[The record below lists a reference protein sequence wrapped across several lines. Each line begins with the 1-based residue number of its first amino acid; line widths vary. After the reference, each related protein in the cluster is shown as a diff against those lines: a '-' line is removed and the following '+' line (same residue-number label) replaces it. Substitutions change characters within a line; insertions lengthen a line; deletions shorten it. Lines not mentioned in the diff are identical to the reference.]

1 MAKNI
6 TLMGAS
12 YTDVPAVTLPQ
23 TGGGTAL
30 FTDVGDTT
38 ATPSDVAS
46 GKKFYA
52 ADGTEQTGTA
62 IMGGGNDFIIT
73 LTKNASTGIWEPDCT
88 FAEAQAAYSDGK
100 NVAFEASLD
109 GSSVPC
115 GEDSRT
121 SSIIQY
127 FVLEPV
133 VTSNYFVFNYFDYVW
148 DRLGI
153 NAQNPY
159 PYYDTSSATAAPA
172 DVASGKVFY
181 NADGYQVGTAS
192 GGGSS
197 PWTHILTQEIAV
209 STEATSAKAVATIA
223 GGSAISTADKIVWVH
238 IRDKAGERAG
248 YFYGSDAFF
257 INYIKANDSDATFT
271 YPAVYCIHV
280 STSGTYEST
289 IGQYGVYGYSISNEG
304 SLIIRRRY
312 SSTTTL
318 TIDGTFQVD
327 VYTLDLPDGLTLF
340 D

>member
-23 TGGGTAL
+23 TGGGTAS
-30 FTDVGDTT
+30 FTDVTDTT
-38 ATPSDVAS
+38 ATASDVAQ
-46 GKKFYA
+46 GKVFYA
-52 ADGTEQTGTA
+52 ADGNQT
-62 IMGGGNDFIIT
+62 I
-73 LTKNASTGIWEPDCT
+73 
-88 FAEAQAAYSDGK
+88 
-100 NVAFEASLD
+100 
-109 GSSVPC
+109 
-115 GEDSRT
+115 
-121 SSIIQY
+121 
-127 FVLEPV
+127 
-133 VTSNYFVFNYFDYVW
+133 
-148 DRLGI
+148 
-153 NAQNPY
+153 
-159 PYYDTSSATAAPA
+159 
-172 DVASGKVFY
+172 
-181 NADGYQVGTAS
+181 GTAS
-192 GGGSS
+192 GGGES
-197 PWTHILTQEIAV
+197 PWTLIDSQEIAV
-209 STEATSAKAVATIA
+209 STTATSAKAVATIA